1 VTALAHNTDGQTPL
15 GLPQHM
21 RAVVLT
27 GPNRHEI
34 RDDVPLP
41 RPGAL
46 EVLCQVDSVAICG
59 TDLHIYEGRFPGRW
73 PKSYPFIPGH
83 EWSGTVVEVGSGAAG
98 LGWHPGQRV
107 AGTSHAGCGFCR
119 MCRIGRYNLCDNY
132 GREPL
137 HHQYGHY
144 SQGADAEYV
153 VHSIKAVFPLP
164 DEIELR
170 YGAMIDTASIALHSV
185 KRPGIEPGD
194 VVVVVGAG
202 PMGFLIADCALALGA
217 ASVIMTGSG
226 DRLAR
231 AADLGFQTVDYRSQD
246 PVREVRRL
254 TDGQGA
260 HVAIDAAGTP
270 ISIRQAVDVLRKGG
284 RVAFTGVPTGG
295 GGETALPMQKIV
307 LEEIELYGVR
317 ANRNTMEE
325 VLPLVVSG
333 RVRVKPLVTHTF
345 PLADYGEALR
355 TFAERV
361 DGALKVL
368 VQPSETL

>member
-1 VTALAHNTDGQTPL
+1 
-15 GLPQHM
+15 M

-27 GPNRHEI
+27 APNKHEI
-34 RDDVPLP
+34 REDVPVP
-41 RPGAL
+41 RPGPM
-46 EVLCQVDSVAICG
+46 EVLGKVDSVAICG

-83 EWSGTVVEVGSGAAG
+83 EWSGTLVEVGKGAAD
-98 LGWHPGQRV
+98 LGWHVGQRV
-107 AGTSHAGCGFCR
+107 AGTSHAGCGYCR
-119 MCRIGRYNLCDNY
+119 MCRTGRYNLCENY

-153 VHSIKAVFPLP
+153 VHSIKSVVALP
-164 DEIELR
+164 EEVDLPC
-170 YGAMIDTASIALHSV
+170 GAMVDTASIALHSV

-217 ASVIMTGSG
+217 AQAILTGSG
-226 DRLAR
+226 ERLHR
-231 AADLGFQTVDYRSQD
+231 AAELGFVTIDYRAQD
-246 PVREVRRL
+246 PVAEVRRL
-254 TDGQGA
+254 TDGKGA
-260 HVAIDAAGTP
+260 HVAIDAGGTQS
-270 ISIRQAVDVLRKGG
+270 SIRQAVDVLRKGG

-295 GGETALPMQKIV
+295 EVALPMQKIV
-307 LEEIELYGVR
+307 LEEIDLFGVR

-325 VLPLVVSG
+325 VLPLIVSG

-345 PLADYGEALR
+345 GLHDYGEALH
-355 TFAERV
+355 TFGERI

-368 VQPSETL
+368 VRPGG

>member
-1 VTALAHNTDGQTPL
+1 
-15 GLPQHM
+15 M

-27 GPNRHEI
+27 APNQHEV
-34 RDDVPLP
+34 RDDVPVP
-41 RPGAL
+41 RPGSL
-46 EVLCQVDSVAICG
+46 EVLCHVDSVAICG

-83 EWSGTVVEVGSGAAG
+83 EWSGTVVEVGAGAAE
-98 LGWHPGQRV
+98 LGWHVGQRV
-107 AGTSHAGCGFCR
+107 AGTSHAGCGLCR

-170 YGAMIDTASIALHSV
+170 YGSMIDTASIALHSV

-217 ASVIMTGSG
+217 ARAIVSGSG
-226 DRLAR
+226 ERLQR
-231 AADLGFQTVDYRSQD
+231 AADLGFETINYREQD
-246 PVREVRRL
+246 PVQEVQRL

-260 HVAIDAAGTP
+260 HVAIDAGGTAA
-270 ISIRQAVDVLRKGG
+270 SIRQAVDVLRKGG
-284 RVAFTGVPTGG
+284 RVALTGVP
-295 GGETALPMQKIV
+295 
-307 LEEIELYGVR
+307 
-317 ANRNTMEE
+317 
-325 VLPLVVSG
+325 
-333 RVRVKPLVTHTF
+333 
-345 PLADYGEALR
+345 
-355 TFAERV
+355 
-361 DGALKVL
+361 
-368 VQPSETL
+368 

>member
-1 VTALAHNTDGQTPL
+1 MQVV
-15 GLPQHM
+15 LPETM

-27 GPNRHEI
+27 GPNAHAI
-34 RDDVPLP
+34 RNDVPVP
-41 RPGAL
+41 RPAAL
-46 EVLCQVDSVAICG
+46 EVLSRVDSIAICG
-59 TDLHIYEGRFPGRW
+59 TDLHIYEGRFRGRW

-83 EWSGTVVEVGSGAAG
+83 EWSGTIVELGAGADA
-98 LGWHPGQRV
+98 LGWHVGQRV
-107 AGTSHAGCGFCR
+107 AGTSHAGCGVCR

-153 VHSIKAVFPLP
+153 VHSIKSVFPIP

-202 PMGFLIADCALALGA
+202 PMGFLIADCAIALGA
-217 ASVIMTGSG
+217 GSVIMTGSG

-231 AADLGFQTVDYRSQD
+231 AADLGFATVDYRVQD
-246 PVREVRRL
+246 PVQAVRRL

-260 HVAIDAAGTP
+260 HVAIDAAGTSA
-270 ISIRQAVDVLRKGG
+270 SIRQAVDVLRKGG
-284 RVAFTGVPTGG
+284 RVALTGVPTEGD
-295 GGETALPMQKIV
+295 TALPMQKIV
-307 LEEIELYGVR
+307 LEEIDLFGVR

-325 VLPLVVSG
+325 VMPLIVAG

-345 PLADYGEALR
+345 PLAEYGQALH
-355 TFAERV
+355 TFAGRI

-368 VQPSETL
+368 VKP